1 MIKESLIS
9 KTQALAI
16 KELGFNESTSC
27 FILVLGKV
35 VHTWNP
41 ENYNKF
47 GRYASVPTVDEVID
61 WLRRKHNII
70 IYNKI
75 EPFVDPA
82 DQTHKTILF
91 RFGVKRCDINHLGWN
106 GRLYIGETRFSKNIY
121 SLKREAIS
129 IAIKYIMSHEKK
141 KSTKSTTTKK

>member
-1 MIKESLIS
+1 MTKNSLVT
-9 KTQALAI
+9 KKQAIAL
-16 KELGFNESTSC
+16 KELKFNELT
-27 FILVLGKV
+27 LYLRGDVL
-35 VHTWNP
+35 
-41 ENYNKF
+41 
-47 GRYASVPTVDEVID
+47 VPTVDEAID

-106 GRLYIGETRFSKNIY
+106 GRLYIGETRFNKNIY

-141 KSTKSTTTKK
+141 KSAKSATTKK

>member
-1 MIKESLIS
+1 MVPRNRRLVMTKESLIS
-9 KTQALAI
+9 KTQTLAL
-16 KELGFNESTSC
+16 KELGFNELT
-27 FILVLGKV
+27 LYL
-35 VHTWNP
+35 
-41 ENYNKF
+41 
-47 GRYASVPTVDEVID
+47 RYGVPVPTVDEAID
-61 WLRRKHNII
+61 WLRRRHNII

-141 KSTKSTTTKK
+141 KSAKSATTKK